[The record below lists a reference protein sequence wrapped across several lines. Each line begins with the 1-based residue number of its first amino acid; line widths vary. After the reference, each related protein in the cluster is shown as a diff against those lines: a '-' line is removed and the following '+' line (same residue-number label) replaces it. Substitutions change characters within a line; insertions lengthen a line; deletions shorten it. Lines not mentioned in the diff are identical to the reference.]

1 MRLEQTETGSTNVGG
16 ESSTWTSECWANGK
30 LHAELV
36 ACPAA
41 NRARKERRAYAMA
54 ISVFVAIS
62 SLSPAGEVQQTGNRK
77 CEEQELQASG
87 ASVRGNAEYALDKV
101 HRNVPGDRRLIEFS
115 MGIQSSSTLV
125 DRRLLPLSQS

>member
-1 MRLEQTETGSTNVGG
+1 
-16 ESSTWTSECWANGK
+16 
-30 LHAELV
+30 
-36 ACPAA
+36 
-41 NRARKERRAYAMA
+41 MA

-101 HRNVPGDRRLIEFS
+101 HRNVPGDRRLIEFA
-115 MGIQSSSTLV
+115 MGIQPSSTLV
-125 DRRLLPLSQS
+125 DRRLLPVSQSGARLWARGRDIQPPFGNGANGQKRSTLGRMTPMKA